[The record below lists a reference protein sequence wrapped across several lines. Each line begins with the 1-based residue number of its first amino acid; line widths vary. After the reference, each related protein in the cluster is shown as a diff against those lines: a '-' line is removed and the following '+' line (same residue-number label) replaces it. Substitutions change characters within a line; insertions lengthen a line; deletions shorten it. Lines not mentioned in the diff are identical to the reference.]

1 MFVSIMEVYVW
12 HCVQIPRQNWRQ
24 PVILFI
30 FSSAFAGMLE
40 DKVYFFLEKACGLR
54 ERDSELVSL
63 NIVADRLLVKV
74 NSLWSVLQMIF
85 FSEASVLVSV
95 CLWFSSAY

>member
-1 MFVSIMEVYVW
+1 MSFHVREYYGSV
-12 HCVQIPRQNWRQ
+12 CLALCSNSKAFWRQ

-40 DKVYFFLEKACGLR
+40 DKVYAFLAKACGLR

-63 NIVADRLLVKV
+63 NIVANRLLVKV

-85 FSEASVLVSV
+85 F
-95 CLWFSSAY
+95 